1 MIEWV
6 RNMKIGNVDRNVGCI
21 QAVWVGM
28 FTVACKRCNNI
39 SQKLSF
45 ITDSADFLNKE
56 HIHELE
62 IGMPP

>member
-39 SQKLSF
+39 SQKLSS
-45 ITDSADFLNKE
+45 ITDSADF
-56 HIHELE
+56 
-62 IGMPP
+62 